1 MKFTELPSCS
11 SHNAS
16 LHSLTTDLHSYDF
29 YPQTLS
35 FYLDST
41 WNSNPLT
48 DKPDNLLS
56 VGARLDLSM
65 ALNTEIPSSPCF
77 PPLVPRVSGLL
88 VVSRC
93 RAQLS
98 GPLSF
103 HSAVSL
109 GRPPISM
116 LSITDKAEPRHV
128 TFHCPLS
135 SRPKSLPPSSPI
147 LVSALSAQP
156 PNLKTSRILN
166 LSLFYPRNQ
175 MTATSYQHH

>member
-1 MKFTELPSCS
+1 MKFTELPLCS

-16 LHSLTTDLHSYDF
+16 LHSLTTDLRSYDF
-29 YPQTLS
+29 YPQALS

-56 VGARLDLSM
+56 VGARLDLST

-77 PPLVPRVSGLL
+77 PPLDPVSLGCWLSPA
-88 VVSRC
+88 VV
-93 RAQLS
+93 LS
-98 GPLSF
+98 CPGPLSF

-135 SRPKSLPPSSPI
+135 SRPKSLLPSSPI
-147 LVSALSAQP
+147 LVSAPSAQP

-175 MTATSYQHH
+175 MTATSYQRH